1 MKATKN
7 RTMVIASAA
16 AAMLGLAL
24 MGLSSCSSGESSSST
39 VAPGGSAGLQGPMV
53 FVNNTGDKTLTSV
66 ALKGDSGNAVSGT
79 IASAKFEGVALG
91 DMQFSEGE
99 WVFLN
104 LGAANKTATIDPL
117 TGATPIHEAN
127 LATGTRPVHMYRDPT
142 DGEVIWVGND
152 GDNAAGTTTP
162 GDDLI
167 NCNNAARPGGAVTG
181 SSVTILHNSHQGPG
195 GNPPTVEK
203 TLCLLAS
210 GHKVAAFPRPTATNA
225 AIPRRAFVSSE
236 IGGEIAVIDNEP
248 GSPTKWQMIGRVD
261 LCNPLKETCNDE
273 SATALTTAF
282 TANNSHPHGI
292 RWSKLTGK
300 VYSIQE
306 GYGQIA
312 EIDPVT
318 LAKTVIIDL
327 AGTPY
332 TSYGITPD
340 GRFLLLRG
348 QTTAPDP
355 QTTKLGVLDLSVTPA
370 VRTDFTI
377 AALDGTSPG
386 SFKFSPDGNR
396 FYILAGNVAATTK
409 KDRLFAF
416 DASTLTT
423 TPPALT
429 LNREIPLLV
438 GGDSVGFNAAHSIDV
453 LAQGAPGAGEAKYI
467 VVSNKLDNS
476 VSVINATDNL
486 IKQTVTVGPSPGAV
500 LVYYPGAA
508 SAGNQAT
515 ASLTGGSKAKPSAL
529 PERLDDHGMPQ

>member
-1 MKATKN
+1 MKANKN
-7 RTMVIASAA
+7 RSRVITGATTAI
-16 AAMLGLAL
+16 LGMAL
-24 MGLSSCSSGESSSST
+24 IGLVSCSSGESTSST
-39 VAPGGSAGLQGPMV
+39 VAPGGSAGISGPIV

-66 ALKGDSGNAVSGT
+66 ALKGDSGNAVLGT
-79 IASAKFEGVALG
+79 IASAEFENVALG

-117 TGATPIHEAN
+117 TGAVPIHETN
-127 LATGTRPVHMYRDPT
+127 LAVGTRPVHMYRDPT

-167 NCNNAARPGGAVTG
+167 NCNNPARVGGPVTG
-181 SSVTILHNSHQGPG
+181 SSVTILHNSHLGPG

-203 TLCLLAS
+203 TVCILAD
-210 GHKVAAFPRPTATNA
+210 GHKVAAFPQPTATNG
-225 AIPRRAFVSSE
+225 AIPRRVFVSSE
-236 IGGEIAVIDNEP
+236 TAGEIAVIDNEP
-248 GSPTKWQMIGRVD
+248 TSPTKWQMIGRVD
-261 LCNPLKETCNDE
+261 LCNPLKETCDDE
-273 SATALTTAF
+273 SATPLTTAF
-282 TANNSHPHGI
+282 TPNNAHPHGI

-312 EIDPVT
+312 EIDPIT
-318 LAKTVIIDL
+318 LASTIIIDL

-348 QTTAPDP
+348 QTLAP
-355 QTTKLGVLDLSVTPA
+355 QATKLGVLDLSVTPA

-386 SFKFSPDGNR
+386 AFKFSPDGNR
-396 FYILAGNVAATTK
+396 FYILAGNTAASTK

-416 DASTLTT
+416 DSSTLASAT
-423 TPPALT
+423 PALT
-429 LNREIPLLV
+429 LLREIPLV
-438 GGDSVGFNAAHSIDV
+438 ATGAHSFDV
-453 LAQGAPGAGEAKYI
+453 LAQGAGEAKYI
-467 VVSNKLDNS
+467 AVSNSTDNS
-476 VSVINATDNL
+476 LSIINAIDNQ
-486 IKQTVTVGPSPGAV
+486 IKQTIANVGSAGGSVLGGVMIYAPGT
-500 LVYYPGAA
+500 AA
-508 SAGNQAT
+508 AGNQA
-515 ASLTGGSKAKPSAL
+515 SS
-529 PERLDDHGMPQ
+529 